1 MGYLVYTMSRV
12 GYGGPVSRRSWG
24 PALIF
29 SLLNISRS
37 KNMERAVYTVLSIS
51 VLLKHHFFF
60 YNIETS
66 EAMETFLF

>member
-1 MGYLVYTMSRV
+1 M
-12 GYGGPVSRRSWG
+12 SRRSWG
-24 PALIF
+24 TALIF
-29 SLLNISRS
+29 QSAHISRS
-37 KNMERAVYTVLSIS
+37 KNMERAVYTVLSIN